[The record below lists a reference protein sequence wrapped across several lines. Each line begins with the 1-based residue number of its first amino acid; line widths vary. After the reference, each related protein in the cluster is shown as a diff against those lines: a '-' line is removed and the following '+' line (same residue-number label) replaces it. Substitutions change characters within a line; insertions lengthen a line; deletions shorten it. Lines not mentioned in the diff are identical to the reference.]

1 MAWPQLEATVAARE
15 ATIAEQHA
23 ELVILREAKAKGAAR
38 IEELEGRMRASRVPP
53 PPLLGGEGGFV

>member
-1 MAWPQLEATVAARE
+1 MAARE